1 MSRDLNR
8 TADIGLCLAV
18 AALLVIGMAMVYS
31 SSFVI
36 AHNEFQD
43 DFYFLIRQLIW
54 AAVGTA
60 ALIALAR
67 IDYHRWQRLSV
78 LAMGLSIL
86 ALVLVLTP
94 AFGESAYGAQR
105 WLRLGPL
112 PIFQPSEFAKLAL
125 VLYLADWLS
134 RKGLKVGTIAHGFVP
149 LVVVLGLVSALVM
162 AQPDMG
168 TTAVIVATAISV
180 YWVAGANFLHLFL
193 GGLLLVPLTLWF
205 ATNASYRLGRLSAF
219 LDPWSDAQATGWHTV
234 QTLIALGS
242 GGIAGLGLGASRQ
255 KFYYL
260 PNAHTDAIFAIIGE
274 ELGLIGT
281 LVVLALFA
289 VVAWRGLVI
298 ALGAGDR
305 FGRLLAIGATSL
317 ILWQAILNMAVVT
330 KTLPYTGLTL
340 PFISFGGS
348 SLVVSM
354 MAVGLILS
362 VSRVPGLAEEP
373 PWDSRSPRD
382 QRQSWTVRRPR
393 RRGLLA
399 QVVLARTE
407 EAMPM
412 RRSALETARS
422 SPERRRPTRTRS
434 RYDSP

>member
-1 MSRDLNR
+1 MSRDLDR
-8 TADIGLCLAV
+8 TPDIGLSVAV
-18 AALLVIGMAMVYS
+18 AALLVIGIAMVYS

-43 DFYFLIRQLIW
+43 DLYFLVRQLIW

-60 ALIALAR
+60 ALVALAW

-78 LAMGLSIL
+78 LAMGAAVL

-94 AFGESAYGAQR
+94 AFGQSAYGAQR

-112 PIFQPSEFAKLAL
+112 PIFQPSEFAKLGL
-125 VLYLADWLS
+125 VLYLADWLA
-134 RKGLKVGTIAHGFVP
+134 RKNHKVGTMADGFVP
-149 LVVVLGLVSALVM
+149 FGVVLGVVSALIM

-168 TTAVIVATAISV
+168 TTAVVVATAISI
-180 YWVAGANFLHLFL
+180 YWVAGANILHLFL
-193 GGLLLVPLTLWF
+193 GMLMLVLLAVWF
-205 ATNASYRLGRLSAF
+205 ATSAEYRLDRLAAF
-219 LDPWSDAQATGWHTV
+219 IDPWSDAQARGWHTV

-242 GGIAGLGLGASRQ
+242 GGVAGLGLGASRQ
-255 KFYYL
+255 KFYYI

-281 LVVLALFA
+281 LVVLSLFA
-289 VVAWRGLVI
+289 VVAWRGLAI

-305 FGRLLAIGATSL
+305 FGRLLAAGATSL

-330 KTLPYTGLTL
+330 KTLPYTGVTL

-362 VSRVPGLAEEP
+362 VSRIPGHADEP
-373 PWDSRSPRD
+373 PPGHRLTRYDRQNGSVQRSW
-382 QRQSWTVRRPR
+382 Q
-393 RRGLLA
+393 RGLLA
-399 QVVLARTE
+399 HALVAKSEETE
-407 EAMPM
+407 RV
-412 RRSALETARS
+412 RRSGLERTRPAPGRRRATRARS
-422 SPERRRPTRTRS
+422 RHELP
-434 RYDSP
+434 